1 MPRMAVRYAHA
12 HAAAAE
18 EPSDPDPGPSRPRD
32 PYRFPQSGRG
42 GGPPD
47 PFEVLGL
54 DRSADEAQIKRQYYK
69 LAKMVHPD
77 SSHPSS
83 SPTDFAT
90 LHKAYTLLSEP
101 SSRSM
106 YLSTGYGWSTG
117 TTSNPMSWSDAQM
130 RAEVA
135 SRRRGGAAAWGPGH
149 RGYRDSDAGRG
160 AWNHSWDDGYGF
172 QPTGTGEER
181 YMSNSRFLALL
192 GAISVVTAWAQYH
205 RAGWAADTHR
215 ELLDRQHANASY
227 ALAEARQE
235 AALHGKERRE
245 RIRRRVR
252 EQAVLKEVERMEKG
266 HDVH

>member
-1 MPRMAVRYAHA
+1 
-12 HAAAAE
+12 
-18 EPSDPDPGPSRPRD
+18 
-32 PYRFPQSGRG
+32 
-42 GGPPD
+42 
-47 PFEVLGL
+47 
-54 DRSADEAQIKRQYYK
+54 
-69 LAKMVHPD
+69 
-77 SSHPSS
+77 
-83 SPTDFAT
+83 
-90 LHKAYTLLSEP
+90 
-101 SSRSM
+101 M

-192 GAISVVTAWAQYH
+192 GAIVSCQCDLSSRQSVVTAWAQYH

-215 ELLDRQHANASY
+215 ELLDRQHAKWVMRVTSAYPSASY